1 MPKSRKVQT
10 PADAAPLLSLARQV
24 RGWADTVLSVAGSAT
39 DLGLTLAQGR
49 VRGPAQKAAVAKAGR
64 QLRQWREAAGL
75 TLEELSTAVG
85 LGDASSSRRPRGLAS
100 LPFDLAPAGRRAGPG
115 DPVPVAAALTR
126 QYNPELWKTL
136 EGLGIGKLA
145 VHGTR
150 SGNGQHYRGMTHARV
165 DDARCHRA
173 GLHAQA
179 FESALLLTAPTAAA
193 RPEAAAG
200 RSKTRSARPRR
211 ADDDPTAAPAGRD

>member
-85 LGDASSSRRPRGLAS
+85 LGDAKLISQAEGGLAS
-100 LPFDLAPAGRRAGPG
+100 LPFDLVLRLAGVLGRR
-115 DPVPVAAALTR
+115 DPVPVAMALTR

-136 EGLGIGKLA
+136 EGLGIGRLA

-150 SGNGQHYRGMTHARV
+150 EREMVNIYRGSDAAREL
-165 DDARCHRA
+165 DDARFATVLAFTR
-173 GLHAQA
+173 QA

-200 RSKTRSARPRR
+200 QIGR
-211 ADDDPTAAPAGRD
+211 ASCRERVSLNV